1 MNSSVFFFDVSEID
15 HRRGYCIVSEP
26 FCCRFVV
33 RKQPIDVFRA
43 KKCGKQLRITKENPS
58 RDDQQSSNHNKNP
71 GIYHLTSWHW
81 IFFWGKS
88 LHFFCPKAFPSR
100 LVESLSTFL
109 EKIGRNAWGIPLF
122 LLNPNKL
129 KGSNRCLFI
138 NFSWS
143 WVTAPPYWWKAYGC
157 RWGNPVEAEDS

>member
-1 MNSSVFFFDVSEID
+1 MFSGQKNVENNFESL
-15 HRRGYCIVSEP
+15 
-26 FCCRFVV
+26 
-33 RKQPIDVFRA
+33 
-43 KKCGKQLRITKENPS
+43 KKIPQGMINNPRITTKILGS
-58 RDDQQSSNHNKNP
+58 
-71 GIYHLTSWHW
+71 ITLHLGTG
-81 IFFWGKS
+81 FFLGGKS